1 MSLAKDPLHLLA
13 HELEPGLLSLELRL
27 RALLD
32 QDGCRGAAEA
42 SLAEVTAL
50 RSLVRD
56 VALLS
61 GEGIDRARFSL
72 AQVLVP
78 LRARFTAIASAR
90 EIRLE
95 IPDTEAEA
103 IGDPRATERVLSNL
117 LANAIDVSPADA
129 VVRVAVLRSKFRVA
143 IEVED
148 RGIGIAPE
156 DQERIFLPF
165 VRLDPGARGKVGL
178 GLAVA
183 RALATAQ
190 NGTITLS
197 STPGAGSRF
206 ILTLPAK

>member
-1 MSLAKDPLHLLA
+1 MSLPKDPIHLLA

-50 RSLVRD
+50 RSLLRD
-56 VALLS
+56 VSLLS
-61 GEGIDRARFSL
+61 GEGVEKTRFPLAR
-72 AQVLVP
+72 VLLP

-90 EIRLE
+90 GIRLE
-95 IPDTEAEA
+95 IPDTVEEAF
-103 IGDPRATERVLSNL
+103 GDPRATERVLSNL
-117 LANAIDVSPADA
+117 LANAIEASPDQG
-129 VVRVAVLRSKFRVA
+129 VVRVGVIRSAPGVA

-156 DQERIFLPF
+156 DQERIFRPF
-165 VRLDPGARGKVGL
+165 VRLDRDKRRAGL

-190 NGTITLS
+190 NGTLALS
-197 STPGAGSRF
+197 SAPGVGSRF